1 MKNVFVFPGQGAQKK
16 GMLKEVCEKYPEAMN
31 TVKMAQEISGEP
43 ISDYLWEIEDT
54 ELARSDRSQLA
65 ITTASLALV
74 NVLKSKN
81 IEPDMCAGFSLGEFA
96 ALCAAGV
103 VSFEDTIK
111 LVQQRGK
118 IMQKVCDEL
127 AASSNGNQPGMA
139 AVLGLTQEQ
148 VIAAV
153 ADLSKEGVAF
163 AANLNSPKQTVI
175 SGTAEG
181 LEKAEK
187 LCVEA
192 GCRRFVKLKVAGPFH
207 SPLMVKAGEEFS
219 KVIEQTTFNNP
230 SKRLFSN
237 VTGKEITTAEEAKK
251 LAVMHFTN
259 PVHWLE
265 EEAEIA
271 KIIGFESEDCAA
283 NNAIFEVGPG
293 SVLSGLW
300 RDSGYAEH
308 ISCTAVNTVESL
320 EL

>member
-1 MKNVFVFPGQGAQKK
+1 
-16 GMLKEVCEKYPEAMN
+16 
-31 TVKMAQEISGEP
+31 
-43 ISDYLWEIEDT
+43 
-54 ELARSDRSQLA
+54 
-65 ITTASLALV
+65 
-74 NVLKSKN
+74 
-81 IEPDMCAGFSLGEFA
+81 
-96 ALCAAGV
+96 
-103 VSFEDTIK
+103 
-111 LVQQRGK
+111 
-118 IMQKVCDEL
+118 
-127 AASSNGNQPGMA
+127 
-139 AVLGLTQEQ
+139 
-148 VIAAV
+148 
-153 ADLSKEGVAF
+153 
-163 AANLNSPKQTVI
+163 
-175 SGTAEG
+175 
-181 LEKAEK
+181 
-187 LCVEA
+187 
-192 GCRRFVKLKVAGPFH
+192 
-207 SPLMVKAGEEFS
+207 MVKAGEEFS
-219 KVIEQTTFNNP
+219 KVLEQTTFNNP

>member
-16 GMLKEVCEKYPEAMN
+16 GMLKDVCEKYPEAMA
-31 TVKMAQEISGEP
+31 TVLKAQEISGEP
-43 ISDYLWEIEDT
+43 VSDYMWETEDA

-65 ITTASLALV
+65 ITTAALALV
-74 NVLKSKN
+74 NVLKAKN
-81 IEPDMCAGFSLGEFA
+81 IEPEMCAGFSLGEFA
-96 ALCAAGV
+96 ALCTAGV

-139 AVLGLTQEQ
+139 AVIGLTQEQ
-148 VIAAV
+148 VISAV
-153 ADLSKEGVAF
+153 EQLSKEGVAF

-187 LCVEA
+187 ACVDA
-192 GCRRFVKLKVAGPFH
+192 GCRRFIKLKVAGPFH
-207 SPLMVKAGEEFS
+207 SPLMIKAGEEFK
-219 KVIEQTTFNNP
+219 KVLDNTTFNNP

-237 VTGKEITTAEEAKK
+237 VTGKEVTTAEEAKK

-265 EEAEIA
+265 EETEIA
-271 KIIGFESEDCAA
+271 KIIGYENEDCA
-283 NNAIFEVGPG
+283 NNYKLFEVGPG
-293 SVLSGLW
+293 TVLSGLW
-300 RDSGYAEH
+300 RDSGFAEH
-308 ISCTAVNTVESL
+308 ISCSAVNTVESL
-320 EL
+320 DI